1 MTDPRVSVIIPVFNR
16 PMMLREAVDSVLAQ
30 KFNDFELILVD
41 DGSQEKTKKILRQ
54 YSESYPQKIKVFFC
68 EHRGVSAARNAG
80 IAKAR
85 GDFLAFLDSDD
96 LWISSKLEKQL
107 QFMDQKGAAVCQ
119 TQERW
124 VRNGKN
130 VNPMKKHT
138 KRSGKIFFDCLP
150 LCIVSPSAVM
160 IKKDVFD
167 KVGLFDEK
175 LLACED
181 YDLWLRISL
190 LYPIYTMPEKLI
202 TKKGG
207 HSDQLSSKYWG
218 MDRFRIYSMVNLLK
232 SGASL
237 DDRKKAGLFYYISEK
252 AKVIAIGAKK
262 RWKLFS
268 WFKYWMISD
277 YYKKEWELL

>member
-16 PMMLREAVDSVLAQ
+16 PIMVKEAIDSVLAQ
-30 KFNDFELILVD
+30 TFNNFELILVD
-41 DGSQEKTKKILRQ
+41 DGSQNETKQILRQ
-54 YSESYPQKIKVFFC
+54 YQATYPQKISIIFC
-68 EHRGVSAARNAG
+68 EHSGVSSSRNAG
-80 IAKAR
+80 IKRAT
-85 GDFLAFLDSDD
+85 GEFIAFLDSDD
-96 LWISSKLEKQL
+96 LWISSKLEKQI
-107 QFMDQKGAAVCQ
+107 QFMEQNGVDVCQ
-119 TQERW
+119 TEERW
-124 VRNGKN
+124 VRNGKQ
-130 VNPMKKHT
+130 VNPMKKHA

-160 IKKDVFD
+160 IKKSVFE
-167 KVGLFDEK
+167 KVGMFDEK
-175 LLACED
+175 LPACED

-190 LYPIYTMPEKLI
+190 HYPIYTMTDKLI

-232 SGASL
+232 NNQNL
-237 DDRKKAGLFYYISEK
+237 DDRKQAALFYYISEK
-252 AKVIAIGAKK
+252 AKVVAMGAKK

-277 YYKKEWELL
+277 YYQIVWLLI